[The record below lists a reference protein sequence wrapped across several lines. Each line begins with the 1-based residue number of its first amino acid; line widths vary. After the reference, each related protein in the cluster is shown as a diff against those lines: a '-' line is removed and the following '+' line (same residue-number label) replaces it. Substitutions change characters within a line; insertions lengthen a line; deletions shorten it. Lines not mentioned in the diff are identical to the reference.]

1 MQSCKKCGVQIN
13 GYKRCC
19 PLCQGELV
27 GTPEPLLEAFPQQP
41 APKYD
46 RGLLKKLLHFL
57 AIVGIAICLVVEFSF
72 TRGQTWIYFA
82 VAGII
87 SGWITMYVALT
98 FRGRIFKNMTCLLLL
113 VTVLGMIW
121 DAATGWRGWSVDY
134 VLPICCLLM
143 LAGILFFSK
152 ILHAE
157 ESEYMIHLI
166 IITLYSLLPFL
177 LLIIGIIDVPI
188 PSVICAVAA
197 FLMIAALL
205 VFKGKTF
212 FAELSRRM
220 HI

>member
-1 MQSCKKCGVQIN
+1 MQSCKNCGVTVN

-19 PLCQGELV
+19 PLCQGELT

-46 RGLLKKLLHFL
+46 RGLLKKILNFL
-57 AIVGIAICLVVEFSF
+57 AIVSIAVCLVVEFSF
-72 TRGQTWIYFA
+72 TRGQPWIYFA

-87 SGWITMYVALT
+87 SGWITMVVALT
-98 FRGRIFKNMTCLLLL
+98 FRGRIFKDMTCLLLL
-113 VTVLGMIW
+113 ITILGFIW
-121 DAATGWRGWSVDY
+121 DRCTGWRGWSVDFI
-134 VLPICCLLM
+134 LPICCLVTL
-143 LAGILFFSK
+143 LGIFVLSRV
-152 ILHAE
+152 LHAE
-157 ESEYMIHLI
+157 DSEYMIHLS

-177 LLIIGIIDVPI
+177 LMILDVVRIPI

-197 FLMIAALL
+197 FLMAAALL

-212 FAELSRRM
+212 LAELSRRM

>member
-1 MQSCKKCGVQIN
+1 MLSCEKCGVKVN
-13 GYKRCC
+13 GAKRCC
-19 PLCQGELV
+19 PLCQGELA

-41 APKYD
+41 DPKYD
-46 RGLLKKLLHFL
+46 RGLLKKILNFL
-57 AIVGIAICLVVEFSF
+57 AIVGIAVCFVVEFSF
-72 TRGQTWIYFA
+72 TRGESWIYFA

-87 SGWITMYVALT
+87 SGWIAMYVAVT
-98 FRGRIFKNMTCLLLL
+98 FRGRIFKDMTCLLLV
-113 VTVLGMIW
+113 VTILGVIW
-121 DAATGWRGWSVDY
+121 DVATGWRGWSVDY
-134 VLPICCLLM
+134 LLPIGCLVM
-143 LAGILFFSK
+143 LIGIFALSR

-177 LLIIGIIDVPI
+177 LLTIGIIDVRI

-197 FLMIAALL
+197 FLMVAALL